1 MKIAKRIAQLPAYL
15 FAELD
20 KKKQAAIARGMDVIS
35 LSIGDPDLPTPEL
48 IVRAAEKAVADPAN
62 HSYPAYAGSKAF
74 REACAKWMERR
85 FGHRFDAD
93 KEVLG
98 LIGSKEGIAHLPLA
112 LVDPGDVVLCP
123 QPGYPVYAIATRLV
137 GGEVFEMPLLAK
149 NGFLP
154 DLDAIPTEVADKAKL
169 LWINYPNNPTGAVAG
184 LDFFE
189 RVVDFCRA
197 HDIVLCSDNAY
208 SEICFDDYRA
218 PSVFDVPGAREVAI
232 EFHSMSKTYNM
243 TGWRVGFLAGRAD
256 VVEPF
261 RDLKSNLDSGPFSA
275 VQVTAMEAMARGEAL
290 VPDLC
295 KIYKG
300 RRDVLVAGLRR
311 AGFDP
316 FVPQATFYV
325 WMPVPGGDDQAFAGR
340 LVDELGVI
348 VTPGS
353 GFGPAGAGYVRFSL
367 TVDEARLEEAVK
379 RIESLSA

>member
-1 MKIAKRIAQLPAYL
+1 MKLAKRIAQLPAYL
-15 FAELD
+15 FADLD

-208 SEICFDDYRA
+208 SEMCFDDYRA

-275 VQVTAMEAMARGEAL
+275 VQVAAMEAMARGEAL

-295 KIYKG
+295 EIYKG

-311 AGFDP
+311 AGFEP

-353 GFGPAGAGYVRFSL
+353 GFGSAGAGYVRFSL

>member
-1 MKIAKRIAQLPAYL
+1 MKLAKRIAQLPAYL
-15 FAELD
+15 FADLD

-189 RVVDFCRA
+189 RVVDFCRV

-243 TGWRVGFLAGRAD
+243 TGWRVGFLAGRGD

-300 RRDVLVAGLRR
+300 RRDALVAGLRR
-311 AGFDP
+311 AGFEP